1 MSVGEISDATIEEGW
16 GLMKK
21 IGFALIML
29 AFISLISATGFSQGK
44 SDDLLLRH
52 HRVGHFIRTIN
63 VIGFRGETRSVN
75 VNLWYPALSSE
86 DCENFGKSV
95 ANSGSS
101 DADSGHS
108 DMNGDDGDC
117 SANPSVYSS
126 RIHGAAPRPEWTI
139 GTTES
144 FDNLPISRERPFPVI
159 VFSHGNQGNAID
171 YVYTLEALASYG
183 FIVAAPDHV
192 NDTQDDIRIDYFNSN
207 TMLTPI
213 PCFDGLPFPCEIM
226 TRVLAENHVSK
237 DPSIPCRQSS
247 KNVSTTTVSVLESLT
262 DRVRDVSATIDAL
275 PEWFGHRADTS
286 RVGVMGHS
294 RGTVTTLASAGG
306 SACWDLAPDP
316 RVKAIMGLAIG
327 ARPITFA
334 VDVQNINVPA
344 LLVAGT
350 RDTTADPSISQDAFK
365 MLSSTE
371 KAFVL
376 IEDAK
381 HRHFDSGLCAQTQ
394 SSGAIAKVNPDA
406 ILDLQTVT
414 NLLIFR
420 SSGVAMDFCR
430 YDTFTNPTDIT
441 GLVRTLTGFNVT
453 PNNVPTVFD
462 GDEQK
467 GLDSDQVKDKV
478 VQLAVIFFGHV
489 LDRDS
494 DDDPPFM
501 DFLPP
506 SVPDP
511 TLTRSNLLTQVP

>member
-1 MSVGEISDATIEEGW
+1 
-16 GLMKK
+16 MKK
-21 IGFALIML
+21 IEFALIVL
-29 AFISLISATGFSQGK
+29 ALVSLVLNAGFGQDK
-44 SDDLLLRH
+44 SDDLLVRH
-52 HRVGHFIRTIN
+52 YRVGHIIRTLN

-86 DCENFGKSV
+86 DCKNFGKSG
-95 ANSGSS
+95 ANSSNS
-101 DADSGHS
+101 DADSGNT
-108 DMNGDDGDC
+108 DMNGDDGNC
-117 SANPSVYSS
+117 SANPSVYAS
-126 RIHGAAPRPEWTI
+126 RIHGPAPLPEWTI
-139 GTTES
+139 GTAES

-171 YVYTLEALASYG
+171 YVYTLEALASNG
-183 FIVAAPDHV
+183 FIVAAPNHE
-192 NDTQDDIRIDYFNSN
+192 NDTQDDIRIDYFNLHAKS
-207 TMLTPI
+207 TTI
-213 PCFDGLPFPCEIM
+213 PCFETRRPEEAQLPCEVLA
-226 TRVLAENHVSK
+226 RVLAENHATK
-237 DPSIPCRQSS
+237 DPSIPCQQTS
-247 KNVSTTTVSVLESLT
+247 KNLTTTTMSVLESLT
-262 DRVRDVSATIDAL
+262 DRARDVTATIDAL

-286 RVGVMGHS
+286 RVGMMGHS
-294 RGTVTTLASAGG
+294 RGTVAALASAGG

-316 RVKAIMGLAIG
+316 RVKAVMGLAIG

-344 LLVAGT
+344 LLIAGT

-420 SSGVAMDFCR
+420 SSGVAMDFCG
-430 YDTFTNPTDIT
+430 YDTFVNPTDIT
-441 GLVRTLTGFNVT
+441 GLVGMLTGFSVT

-478 VQLAVIFFGHV
+478 VQLAVIFFGRV
-489 LDRDS
+489 LERDS
-494 DDDPPFM
+494 DDDAPFTK
-501 DFLPP
+501 FLP
-506 SVPDP
+506 
-511 TLTRSNLLTQVP
+511 